1 MYLDITRHKDISDQI
16 VLLGDLNDFGREA
29 YFSLIKPVVNQE
41 PYGGTSL
48 LIQANHH
55 HKQ

>member
-16 VLLGDLNDFGREA
+16 VLLGDLKDFGREA
-29 YFSLIKPVVNQE
+29 YFGLIKPVVNQE
-41 PYGGTSL
+41 PYCGTSL

-55 HKQ
+55 QK